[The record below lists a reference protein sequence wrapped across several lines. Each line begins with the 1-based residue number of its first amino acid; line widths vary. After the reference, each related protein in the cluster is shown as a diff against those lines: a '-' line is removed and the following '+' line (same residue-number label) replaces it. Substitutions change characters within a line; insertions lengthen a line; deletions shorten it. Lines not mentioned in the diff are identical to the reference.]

1 MGNTKMK
8 IGIACYPT
16 FGGSGVVASE
26 LGMELALQGHE
37 VHIVSYAPPVRIPSF
52 HPNLHFHKVEVTDYP
67 LFEYPPYSLAL
78 ASHLVEVARTQG
90 LDLIHVHYAIP
101 HAVSAYLAQEM
112 LAEKRIPFITTLHGT
127 DITLVGN
134 APSFMPITQFIL
146 TKSDAVTAVSE
157 YLKRETLE
165 VFGVQRD
172 IEVIPN
178 FVPRRQ
184 FTREPSASS
193 ARQDCLAPD
202 GEGIL
207 LHMSNFRPVKRLPDV
222 LRIFAQVRREI
233 PARLLLVGDGPERS
247 HAERLANEL
256 NVAGDVYFLGMQ
268 LDVEE
273 IFNMADVFLL
283 PSQTESFGLTALEA
297 GAAGIP
303 VIASNVGGLPEVVV
317 DGQTGFLA
325 PLGDVDSMARRAL
338 QLLKDPDLR
347 REMGR
352 QARERALTLFSAERV
367 VGMYMDLYE
376 RILK

>member
-1 MGNTKMK
+1 MK

-26 LGMELALQGHE
+26 LGMELALQGHQ

-146 TKSDAVTAVSE
+146 TKSDAITAVSE
-157 YLKRETLE
+157 FLKRETLE
-165 VFGVQRD
+165 VFGVKRD

-184 FTREPSASS
+184 FSGETPASS

-207 LHMSNFRPVKRLPDV
+207 LHMSNFRPVKRIPDV
-222 LRIFAQVRREI
+222 LEIFARVRREI
-233 PARLLLVGDGPERS
+233 PAKLLLVGDGPERS
-247 HAERLANEL
+247 HAERLAQEL
-256 NVAGDVYFLGMQ
+256 KVIPHVYFLGMQ

-273 IFNMADVFLL
+273 IFRMADVYLQ
-283 PSQTESFGLTALEA
+283 PSQTESFGLTVLEA
-297 GAAGIP
+297 SAAGIP
-303 VIASNVGGLPEVVV
+303 VIATRVGGLPEVVL
-317 DGQTGFLA
+317 DGETGFLL
-325 PLGDVDSMARRAL
+325 PLGDVDGMAARAIELLKSREMRQGMGQRARQRAL
-338 QLLKDPDLR
+338 S
-347 REMGR
+347 
-352 QARERALTLFSAERV
+352 LFSAERV
-367 VGMYMDLYE
+367 VGMYMDLY
-376 RILK
+376 RRMIN

>member
-1 MGNTKMK
+1 MK

-26 LGMELALQGHE
+26 LGMELALQGHQ
-37 VHIVSYAPPVRIPSF
+37 VHIVSYAPPVRIPTF

-112 LAEKRIPFITTLHGT
+112 LAEKRIPIITTLHGT

-146 TKSDAVTAVSE
+146 TKSDAITAVSE
-157 YLKRETLE
+157 YLKRETLQ

-184 FTREPSASS
+184 FSGEPSTSS

-202 GEGIL
+202 GESIL
-207 LHMSNFRPVKRLPDV
+207 LHMSNFRPVKRIPDV
-222 LRIFAQVRREI
+222 LEIFARVRREI
-233 PARLLLVGDGPERS
+233 PA
-247 HAERLANEL
+247 
-256 NVAGDVYFLGMQ
+256 
-268 LDVEE
+268 
-273 IFNMADVFLL
+273 
-283 PSQTESFGLTALEA
+283 
-297 GAAGIP
+297 
-303 VIASNVGGLPEVVV
+303 
-317 DGQTGFLA
+317 
-325 PLGDVDSMARRAL
+325 
-338 QLLKDPDLR
+338 
-347 REMGR
+347 
-352 QARERALTLFSAERV
+352 
-367 VGMYMDLYE
+367 
-376 RILK
+376 

>member
-1 MGNTKMK
+1 MR

-26 LGMELALQGHE
+26 LGMELALQGHQ
-37 VHIVSYAPPVRIPSF
+37 VHIVSYAPPVRIPTF

-78 ASHLVEVARTQG
+78 ASHLVEVARSEG
-90 LDLIHVHYAIP
+90 LDLLHVHYAIP

-146 TKSDAVTAVSE
+146 TKSDAITAVSE
-157 YLKRETLE
+157 FLKRETLK

-184 FTREPSASS
+184 FSGEAPASS
-193 ARQDCLAPD
+193 ARQDCLGPD

-207 LHMSNFRPVKRLPDV
+207 LHMSNFRPVKRIPDV
-222 LRIFAQVRREI
+222 LEIFARVRREI
-233 PARLLLVGDGPERS
+233 PAKLLMVGDGPERS
-247 HAERLANEL
+247 HAERLAKEL
-256 NVAGDVYFLGMQ
+256 NVTPHVYFLGMQ

-273 IFNMADVFLL
+273 IFRMADVYLQ
-283 PSQTESFGLTALEA
+283 PSQTESFGLTVLEA
-297 GAAGIP
+297 SAAGIP
-303 VIASNVGGLPEVVV
+303 AIATDVGGLPEVVS
-317 DGQTGFLA
+317 DGETGFLL
-325 PLGDVDSMARRAL
+325 PLGEVDGMAARAIELLKNKELRQSMGQKARQRAL
-338 QLLKDPDLR
+338 
-347 REMGR
+347 
-352 QARERALTLFSAERV
+352 ALFSAERV
-367 VGMYMDLYE
+367 VRMYVDLYK
-376 RILK
+376 RVLK

>member
-1 MGNTKMK
+1 MNQLH
-8 IGIACYPT
+8 IGISCYPT

-26 LGMELALQGHE
+26 LGMELALQGHQ

-78 ASHLVEVARTQG
+78 ASHLVEVARTEG
-90 LDLIHVHYAIP
+90 LDLFHVHYAIP

-112 LAEKRIPFITTLHGT
+112 LADRRIPFITTLHGT

-146 TKSDAVTAVSE
+146 AKSDAVTAVSQF
-157 YLKRETLE
+157 LKRETLS

-184 FTREPSASS
+184 
-193 ARQDCLAPD
+193 LAPPPAVSRAKQNCIAPG

-207 LHMSNFRPVKRLPDV
+207 LHMSNFRQVKRIPDV
-222 LRIFAQVRREI
+222 LQVFAQVRKEI
-233 PARLLLVGDGPERS
+233 PAKLLLVGDGPERS
-247 HAERLANEL
+247 HTERLAQDL
-256 NVAGDVYFLGMQ
+256 NVQNAVYFLGMQ

-273 IFNMADVFLL
+273 IFGMADVFLL
-283 PSQTESFGLTALEA
+283 PSQTESFGLAALEA
-297 GAAGIP
+297 GAAGVP
-303 VIASNVGGLPEVVV
+303 VIASKVGGLPEVVLDGETGYLLPISDV
-317 DGQTGFLA
+317 DG
-325 PLGDVDSMARRAL
+325 MAQKAL
-338 QLLKDPDLR
+338 QLLSDTDLR
-347 REMGR
+347 KRMGDK
-352 QARERALTLFSAERV
+352 ARARALTLFSAERV
-367 VGMYMDLYE
+367 VKMYTDLYE
-376 RILK
+376 RVLCTR